1 MFELASGATPTKDGM
16 GRLKDKVSKEFADI
30 ILKCMETD
38 PKDRYQSASELLGA
52 IKKARLAK
60 MSMARALF
68 ARKLVAGLAI
78 AFAFSSF
85 SAFGGGYYV
94 YARESSA
101 VLYPLPE
108 AVVVSL
114 QQTAPILVEKRLAD
128 GTVAYL
134 SDTQIKWE
142 LSDTNIARVD
152 AGRVSGLNVGW
163 TELFGLYR
171 NKEVSL
177 EVQVVPPLEDMVDIS
192 QWYKLG
198 GVVEAYA
205 GSAERVWVDGG
216 LESAEFVSPES
227 VDAAEDGTI
236 YIADSGQLRRIA
248 GDVVESV
255 ALQPAYM
262 KPRMIRCYGNDA
274 YILTDPW
281 EEDGKSF
288 YALIKAV
295 DEVAEGFYTAD
306 AAYTSIEDF
315 GFTPGGVMY
324 AIERN
329 VGVNQTYLKTID
341 LASGDMKTEAELD
354 EGSSALAVSDD
365 GLVYIANA
373 AAGTLQVYKNGTIE
387 NFAGLEG
394 DRAFIDG
401 QSPRFYMPQRIKW
414 QDDCLLIWDFN
425 TLRRINAKGGVAG
438 ECETLA
444 GVASPDA
451 SLEPPEATAAEDAV
465 LPHSIFADFVSIDGG
480 ALITDPKRGMIWRL
494 KAPLGDYSG
503 Q

>member
-1 MFELASGATPTKDGM
+1 MFELATGAMPSKETM
-16 GRLKDKVSKEFADI
+16 GGIRGHVSKEFADI
-30 ILKCMETD
+30 VEKCLKTN
-38 PKDRYQSASELLGA
+38 PKDRYQSASELLSD
-52 IKKARLAK
+52 IKKAKLAK
-60 MSMARALF
+60 MGMARAIF
-68 ARKLVAGLAI
+68 ARKAAAGLAI
-78 AFAFSSF
+78 VMAASSF
-85 SAFGGGYYV
+85 GAFGGGYYV
-94 YARESSA
+94 YAKESSA
-101 VLYPLPE
+101 ILSPLPQS
-108 AVVVSL
+108 VVVSL

-142 LSDTNIARVD
+142 LADSNIARVD

-177 EVQVVPPLEDMVDIS
+177 EVKVVPPLEDMVDIS

-205 GSAERVWVDGG
+205 GTDERAWIDGAVSG
-216 LESAEFVSPES
+216 AEFVSPES
-227 VDAAEDGTI
+227 VDMADDGTI

-248 GDVVESV
+248 GGTVESV
-255 ALQPAYM
+255 DFQPEYLT
-262 KPRMIRCYGNDA
+262 PRMIRCFGNDA

-281 EEDGKSF
+281 QNGGEYL
-288 YALIKAV
+288 YALIKLG
-295 DEVAEGFYTAD
+295 EGSAEGLYSAD
-306 AAYTSIEDF
+306 AAFTSIEDF
-315 GFTPGGVMY
+315 GFGPDGAMY

-329 VGVNQTYLKTID
+329 EGVKQTYLKRID
-341 LASGDMKTEAELD
+341 SMTTVAELA
-354 EGSSALAVSDD
+354 EGSSALAVSED
-365 GLVYIANA
+365 GLVYIANSK
-373 AAGTLQVYKNGTIE
+373 AGTIQVFKDGKLE

-394 DRAFIDG
+394 ERAFIDG

-414 QDDCLLIWDFN
+414 HDGSLLIWDFN
-425 TLRRINAKGGVAG
+425 TLRRIDAKGGVAG

-451 SLEPPEATAAEDAV
+451 SMEPPEATPAEDV
-465 LPHSIFADFVSIDGG
+465 VMPHSALADFVPIDGG

-494 KAPLGDYSG
+494 TG
-503 Q
+503 QD